1 MDRFLH
7 HVKQSRMDTVLDQTN
22 NLIRPGN
29 SIQNGKFEE
38 EHEVQMNEL
47 CVTESVLVNST
58 CNNIH
63 DVSENMVDAV
73 SIEQPA
79 SLTLDAPKASSDLK
93 IGSTLQFC
101 VNDLISRRKQRLS
114 RLQLLNLLDQTNNLI
129 RPGNS
134 IQNGKFEEEHEVQ
147 MNELCVTESV
157 LVNSTCNNIHDVSE
171 NMVDAVSFE
180 QPASLTL
187 DAPKASSDL
196 KIGSTLQF
204 SVNDLISRR
213 KQRLSRLQL
222 LNRTSQRMKT
232 KMDYAAATLE
242 LTESENEV
250 AKEKALI
257 AATSELERLFKKE
270 DFTKMKVIGQFNL
283 GFIIGRLDEDLFIV
297 DQHAADEK
305 YNFQRLSQSTILNQ
319 QPLLR

>member
-1 MDRFLH
+1 
-7 HVKQSRMDTVLDQTN
+7 
-22 NLIRPGN
+22 
-29 SIQNGKFEE
+29 
-38 EHEVQMNEL
+38 MNEL

-114 RLQLLNLLDQTNNLI
+114 RLQLLN
-129 RPGNS
+129 
-134 IQNGKFEEEHEVQ
+134 
-147 MNELCVTESV
+147 
-157 LVNSTCNNIHDVSE
+157 
-171 NMVDAVSFE
+171 
-180 QPASLTL
+180 
-187 DAPKASSDL
+187 
-196 KIGSTLQF
+196 
-204 SVNDLISRR
+204 
-213 KQRLSRLQL
+213 
-222 LNRTSQRMKT
+222 RTSQRMKT
-232 KMDYAAATLE
+232 KRDYAAATLE

-283 GFIIGRLDEDLFIV
+283 GFIIGKLDEDLFIV

-305 YNFQRLSQSTILNQ
+305 YNFERLSQSTILNQ
-319 QPLLR
+319 QPLLRPLKMELSPEEEIVISIHNDTFR